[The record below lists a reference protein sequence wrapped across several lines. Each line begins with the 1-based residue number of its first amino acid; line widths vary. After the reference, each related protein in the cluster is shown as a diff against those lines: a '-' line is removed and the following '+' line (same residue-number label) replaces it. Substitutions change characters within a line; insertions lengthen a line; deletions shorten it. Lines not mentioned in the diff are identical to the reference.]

1 MEEAMHL
8 AKFGSKV
15 LVLIRRAKSDLRA
28 SKAMQE
34 RAFTNPKIEFIEYTE
49 AVEVLGNEKI
59 ITGLKIRH
67 NQTQVM
73 SEIEVGGL
81 FFAIGHTPN
90 TGFLDRQIQ
99 IDET

>member
-8 AKFGSKV
+8 AKFGAKV
-15 LVLIRRAKSDLRA
+15 TILIRGSKDNLKA

-34 RAFTNPKIEFIEYTE
+34 RAFSNPKIEFLEYTE
-49 AVEVLGNEKI
+49 AVEALGDKPLTGVTI
-59 ITGLKIRH
+59 IN
-67 NQTQVM
+67 NQTQETY
-73 SEIEVGGL
+73 EIEANGL

-90 TGFLDRQIQ
+90 TGFLDGQIQ